1 MKVVIQRV
9 KQAKVEIENKIYS
22 EIGIGLLVLVGFSNE
37 DNKEKIEWMVNKIV
51 GLRIFSDD
59 NDKMNLSLKDI
70 NGEILIVSNFT
81 LYGEL
86 NKGYRPSFSDAA
98 NPEIAIP
105 LYDYFVKSISNFG
118 IPIKTGIF
126 GAMMDIH
133 LINDGPVTIILEK

>member
-22 EIGIGLLVLVGFSNE
+22 EIGKGLLVLVGFCNE
-37 DNKEKIEWMVNKIV
+37 DNKEKIEWMANKIN
-51 GLRIFSDD
+51 GLRIFSDE
-59 NDKMNLSLKDI
+59 NDKMNLSVKDI

-86 NKGYRPSFSDAA
+86 NKGYRPSFSKAA

-105 LYDYFVKSISNFG
+105 LYEYFINYISNFG

>member
-9 KQAKVEIENKIYS
+9 KESKVEIENNIFSKINK
-22 EIGIGLLVLVGFSNE
+22 GLLVLVGFNNE
-37 DNKEKIEWMVNKIV
+37 DNKEKIEWMANKII
-51 GLRIFSDD
+51 GLRIFSDE
-59 NDKMNLSLKDI
+59 NNKMNLSVKDI

-98 NPEIAIP
+98 NPELAIP
-105 LYDYFVKSISNFG
+105 LYDYFIKYISNFG

>member
-9 KQAKVEIENKIYS
+9 KESKVEIENNIFSKINK
-22 EIGIGLLVLVGFSNE
+22 GLLVLVGFSNE
-37 DNKEKIEWMVNKIV
+37 DNKEKIEWMANKII
-51 GLRIFSDD
+51 GLRIFSDE
-59 NDKMNLSLKDI
+59 NNKMNLSVKDI

-86 NKGYRPSFSDAA
+86 AKGYRPSFSDAA

-105 LYDYFVKSISNFG
+105 LYDYFVKFISNFG

>member
-22 EIGIGLLVLVGFSNE
+22 EIGKGLLVLVGFCNE
-37 DNKEKIEWMVNKIV
+37 DNKEKIEWIANKIN
-51 GLRIFSDD
+51 GLRIFSDE
-59 NDKMNLSLKDI
+59 NNKMNLSVKDI

-98 NPEIAIP
+98 NPELAIP
-105 LYDYFVKSISNFG
+105 LYEYFINYISNFG

-126 GAMMDIH
+126 GAMMDIN

>member
-9 KQAKVEIENKIYS
+9 KESKVEIENNIFS
-22 EIGIGLLVLVGFSNE
+22 EINKGLLVLVGFNNE
-37 DNKEKIEWMVNKIV
+37 DNKEKIEWMANKII
-51 GLRIFSDD
+51 GLRIFSDE
-59 NDKMNLSLKDI
+59 NNKMNLSVKDI

-98 NPEIAIP
+98 NPELAIP
-105 LYDYFVKSISNFG
+105 LYDYFIKYISNFG

>member
-22 EIGIGLLVLVGFSNE
+22 EIGKGLLVLVGFCNE
-37 DNKEKIEWMVNKIV
+37 DNKEKIEWMANKIN
-51 GLRIFSDD
+51 GLRIFSDE
-59 NDKMNLSLKDI
+59 NDKMNLSVKDI

-98 NPEIAIP
+98 NPELAIP
-105 LYDYFVKSISNFG
+105 LYEYFINYISNFG

-126 GAMMDIH
+126 GAMMDIN

>member
-22 EIGIGLLVLVGFSNE
+22 EIGKGLLVLVGFCNE
-37 DNKEKIEWMVNKIV
+37 DNKEKIEWIANKIN
-51 GLRIFSDD
+51 GLRIFSDE
-59 NDKMNLSLKDI
+59 NDKMNLSVKDI

-98 NPEIAIP
+98 NPELAIP
-105 LYDYFVKSISNFG
+105 LYEYFINYISNFG

-126 GAMMDIH
+126 GAMMDIN